1 VRALTGGTAFKVVVG
16 VVLAMLAVGVGVA
29 VLVRAA
35 DDGDEELQSDIAAA
49 RAFRGFPLY
58 WVGERFE
65 GFDLRYVDV
74 PGRAGFAT
82 LIYGDCEVE
91 DPDGLLGPEGGSCTP
106 PLSIQI
112 APLCFHLD
120 VLARAQTWRR
130 RSVRGA
136 PVRSNPDGAPILF
149 TRGAQVKVYRGDGST
164 LGLGFRALG
173 AIRSL
178 NSVPPVIAPTGAI
191 PGADPRMLAGSVPCD
206 DTRRGAALI
215 DENRGTYGGVGIGAS
230 PAGVRLVLGARRFAG
245 PDEPLTP
252 RNARST
258 SAIGGPKF
266 FRPPCR
272 PTAAGRGGSSRV
284 RLLRYAQASFLFCEN
299 RVVALVV
306 SDRRARTQAGLGIG
320 DRLEQARRLYRG
332 LRCHRAPAAEGGY
345 PFCVGRLQPQR
356 SLWFGDDPIGSITIS
371 AARFGVRGER

>member
-1 VRALTGGTAFKVVVG
+1 
-16 VVLAMLAVGVGVA
+16 
-29 VLVRAA
+29 
-35 DDGDEELQSDIAAA
+35 
-49 RAFRGFPLY
+49 
-58 WVGERFE
+58 
-65 GFDLRYVDV
+65 
-74 PGRAGFAT
+74 
-82 LIYGDCEVE
+82 
-91 DPDGLLGPEGGSCTP
+91 
-106 PLSIQI
+106 
-112 APLCFHLD
+112 
-120 VLARAQTWRR
+120 
-130 RSVRGA
+130 
-136 PVRSNPDGAPILF
+136 
-149 TRGAQVKVYRGDGST
+149 
-164 LGLGFRALG
+164 
-173 AIRSL
+173 
-178 NSVPPVIAPTGAI
+178 
-191 PGADPRMLAGSVPCD
+191 MLAGSVPCD

-215 DENRGTYGGVGIGAS
+215 DENHGTYGGVGIGAS

-252 RNARST
+252 RNARSV
-258 SAIGGPKF
+258 SAIGGPRF
-266 FRPPCR
+266 FRPSCR